1 MMAAEDYMPDI
12 IFTSQEQQHIN
23 TIIDELDPEDHE
35 LLRPYYDM
43 LPSDDWAFVCDY
55 VRAKMRAVLETG
67 MLIGSVVDKARAS
80 KLVDENAI
88 RNNFV
93 RAVWNYNVS
102 FQNTIEETF
111 VDLAGGNRE
120 APLCVAA
127 EALVEL
133 AEDQMFGTFEDA
145 HEQLLDG
152 AGA

>member
-1 MMAAEDYMPDI
+1 MPDI
-12 IFTSQEQQHIN
+12 IFTSQEQRHIN
-23 TIIDELDPEDHE
+23 TIIGELDPEDHE
-35 LLRPYYDM
+35 LLRPYYDV

-55 VRAKMRAVLETG
+55 VRAKMRAVL
-67 MLIGSVVDKARAS
+67 
-80 KLVDENAI
+80 VDENAI

-93 RAVWNYNVS
+93 RALWNYNFS
-102 FQNTIEETF
+102 FQKAIEETF
-111 VDLAGGNRE
+111 VDLAGGHRE

-127 EALVEL
+127 EALVEM